1 MRDFRIDI
9 IESQGVDINIVDG
22 EAEYVEYES
31 RTGDQRAALA
41 VYAVKG
47 TVPGNLDYG
56 VSWSDQYTQ
65 DNTVAQLNNEIQQQ
79 LQQEAG
85 FSNGAPNVNN
95 QYSATTLIHDGEVGV
110 IVRRG

>member
-1 MRDFRIDI
+1 MRDFKIDI

-85 FSNGAPNVNN
+85 FSNGAPDVNN